1 MQDLSRATGSVQQ
14 GRLWPAGPSCCSRPA
29 PTPSFHPL
37 LPTQSHRP
45 GCLGMQGKAVLKIYP
60 VLYLHSPTPGTSKGS
75 LSPSNSCLAMN
86 FPQLLLE
93 CFHGPKT
100 YSFLPGFWGTDR
112 AFKKKSDE

>member
-1 MQDLSRATGSVQQ
+1 MR
-14 GRLWPAGPSCCSRPA
+14 
-29 PTPSFHPL
+29 
-37 LPTQSHRP
+37 
-45 GCLGMQGKAVLKIYP
+45 GKAVLKIYP
-60 VLYLHSPTPGTSKGS
+60 VLYLHSPTPGTSKGP

-112 AFKKKSDE
+112 ALKKNQMSRYSTELHGLLAIAQNL